1 MRQDGEY
8 LKYPVTIKKKVW
20 AKASAISGHPHD
32 IWRRDK
38 HGNPIH
44 WQEYGNE
51 NSRYGWKI
59 LNIHPDNNAP
69 ADINYLHP
77 VHHTVTNI

>member
-1 MRQDGEY
+1 MRKDGDT

-20 AKASAISGHPHD
+20 AKAAAMAGHPDD

-38 HGNPIH
+38 YGNPIH

-51 NSRYGWKI
+51 DSKYGWKI
-59 LNIHPDNNAP
+59 LSTHSDNNAQ
-69 ADINYLHP
+69 ADMDYLYP
-77 VHHTVTNI
+77 VHHSITII